1 MNYAI
6 VSEIASNITLSLY
19 PNIVINQCRHSSI
32 LCRWYQF
39 NLLTNEQTSERQ
51 HQSAHD
57 NAHWTQIILVILLMN
72 NLLQQQNIIKST
84 RSLCVVRWMWFEWK
98 VPEIMLRILLVQQ
111 NRLNTAKLLVNM
123 QILIMNGKKN
133 IKIFRSKEHED
144 SHPFFNVVI
153 DLKSN
158 VLSPNRVYTLNYD
171 SRACAICQNQ
181 TNLNICRKKCNQN
194 IEFNAALELKHKID
208 DGGGSNCGVLST
220 PFMMAI
226 IILRMAMAWGIR
238 ASYTDTF

>member
-1 MNYAI
+1 MSTALSLSSLNQIVNGAVFVRCKGNDNLRKSQTMKISTVFMNYAI

-84 RSLCVVRWMWFEWK
+84 RSLCVVRWMWFDWK
-98 VPEIMLRILLVQQ
+98 VPEIMLSILLVQQ
-111 NRLNTAKLLVNM
+111 NGLNTAKLLV
-123 QILIMNGKKN
+123 
-133 IKIFRSKEHED
+133 
-144 SHPFFNVVI
+144 
-153 DLKSN
+153 
-158 VLSPNRVYTLNYD
+158 
-171 SRACAICQNQ
+171 
-181 TNLNICRKKCNQN
+181 
-194 IEFNAALELKHKID
+194 
-208 DGGGSNCGVLST
+208 
-220 PFMMAI
+220 
-226 IILRMAMAWGIR
+226 
-238 ASYTDTF
+238 